1 MRGAHDSRQ
10 VLPRPLPYGHE
21 PRMMEMVNAPN
32 PFADVPAGEGRDQEL
47 VQLAKGGS
55 RAALE
60 ELVVRH
66 QSWIYNLALRMVHHP
81 ADAADATQEILIKL
95 FTRLS
100 TFDGRSSLRTWLYRV
115 AFNHLLNMKRGRTE
129 SREITFEQYGR
140 TLDGIADAELPDTQA
155 VPADVHL
162 LIAEA
167 RIGCT
172 SGMLLCLDR
181 GQRLVFILGGIFGVS
196 DTVGAELLDLSRD
209 NFRQRLARARR
220 DLQNFMQDKCGL
232 VNTANPCRCAKKTRG
247 FIAAGHID
255 SNSLRFARE
264 RVTHVRDVAARTT
277 EEITGLDEAYAE
289 VYRDHPF
296 QNSPDFVARL
306 RDLMNQPKFRS
317 TLELDRT
324 ALREG
329 E

>member
-1 MRGAHDSRQ
+1 
-10 VLPRPLPYGHE
+10 
-21 PRMMEMVNAPN
+21 MEKSPN
-32 PFADVPAGEGRDQEL
+32 PFADVAAGEGRDQEL

-66 QSWIYNLALRMVHHP
+66 QAWIYNLALRMVHRP
-81 ADAADATQEILIKL
+81 EDAKDATQEVLIKL

-100 TFDGRSSLRTWLYRV
+100 SFDGHSSLRTWLYRIV
-115 AFNHLLNMKRGRTE
+115 VNHLLNMKRSRAE
-129 SREITFEQYGR
+129 SRGITFAEYGQA
-140 TLDGIADAELPDTQA
+140 LDGMPDAELPDPL
-155 VPADVHL
+155 VIPADVQL
-162 LIAEA
+162 LVAEA

-181 GQRLVFILGGIFGVS
+181 EQRLIFILGSIFGVS
-196 DTVGAELLDLSRD
+196 DAVGAELLELSRD

-232 VNTANPCRCAKKTRG
+232 VNNANPCRCARKTRG

-255 SNSLRFARE
+255 PNNLRFARE
-264 RVTHVRDVAARTT
+264 RMTHVRDVAERVSA
-277 EEITGLDEAYAE
+277 EITGLDAAYAE

-296 QNSPDFVARL
+296 QNSPDFVAAL
-306 RDLMNQPKFRS
+306 RGLMNRPEFRS
-317 TLELDRT
+317 TLELD
-324 ALREG
+324 
-329 E
+329 

>member
-1 MRGAHDSRQ
+1 
-10 VLPRPLPYGHE
+10 
-21 PRMMEMVNAPN
+21 MEKSPN
-32 PFADVPAGEGRDQEL
+32 PFADVAAGEGRDQEL

-66 QSWIYNLALRMVHHP
+66 QAWVYNLALRMVHHP
-81 ADAADATQEILIKL
+81 EDAKDAAQEVLIKL

-100 TFDGRSSLRTWLYRV
+100 SFDGRSSLRTWLYRIV
-115 AFNHLLNMKRGRTE
+115 VNHLLNMKRSRAE
-129 SREITFEQYGR
+129 SREITFAEYGQA
-140 TLDGIADAELPDTQA
+140 LDDTPDAELPDLQA
-155 VPADVHL
+155 VPADVQL
-162 LIAEA
+162 LVAEA

-181 GQRLVFILGGIFGVS
+181 EQRLIFILGSIFDIS
-196 DTVGAELLDLSRD
+196 DAVGAELLELSRD

-232 VNTANPCRCAKKTRG
+232 VNNANPCRCARKTRG

-255 SNSLRFARE
+255 PNNLRFARE
-264 RVTHVRDVAARTT
+264 RMTHVRDVAERVSA
-277 EEITGLDEAYAE
+277 EITGLDAAYAE

-296 QNSPDFVARL
+296 QNSPDFVAAL
-306 RDLMNQPKFRS
+306 RGLMNRPEFRS
-317 TLELDRT
+317 TLELD
-324 ALREG
+324 
-329 E
+329 

>member
-1 MRGAHDSRQ
+1 MAR
-10 VLPRPLPYGHE
+10 
-21 PRMMEMVNAPN
+21 NPN
-32 PFADVPAGEGRDQEL
+32 PFADVALGEGHDQEL

-55 RAALE
+55 RDALE
-60 ELVVRH
+60 KLVVRH

-81 ADAADATQEILIKL
+81 EDAKDATQEVLIKL

-100 TFDGRSSLRTWLYRV
+100 TFDGRSSLRTWLYRIV
-115 AFNHLLNMKRGRTE
+115 INHLLNMKRSRAE
-129 SREITFEQYGR
+129 AREITFAEYGQA
-140 TLDGIADAELPDTQA
+140 LDDTPDAELPDPQA
-155 VPADVHL
+155 VPADVQL
-162 LIAEA
+162 LVAEA

-181 GQRLVFILGGIFGVS
+181 GQRLIFILGSIFGVS
-196 DTVGAELLDLSRD
+196 DVVGAELLELSRD
-209 NFRQRLARARR
+209 NFRQKLARARR

-255 SNSLRFARE
+255 PNNLRFARE
-264 RVTHVRDVAARTT
+264 RVTHVRDVAARVST
-277 EEITGLDEAYAE
+277 EITGLDEAYAE

-306 RDLMNQPKFRS
+306 RELMDRPEFRS
-317 TLELDRT
+317 TLELD
-324 ALREG
+324 
-329 E
+329 